1 MYLIFLKN
9 IASLIVFQE
18 CGILF
23 FLHFL
28 CCYAIL
34 ITAMKPAKSAD
45 APLAFPRYA
54 IHQGLT
60 GLPADSRRKM
70 NHVFVTWN
78 NSKRELVRERFKI
91 AEVAQLIEH

>member
-34 ITAMKPAKSAD
+34 ITAMKPAKSAGC
-45 APLAFPRYA
+45 AAGVSPICNTPRSYRA
-54 IHQGLT
+54 SPPIPGV
-60 GLPADSRRKM
+60 K
-70 NHVFVTWN
+70 
-78 NSKRELVRERFKI
+78 
-91 AEVAQLIEH
+91 

>member
-45 APLAFPRYA
+45 APLAFPQICNTPRSYRA
-54 IHQGLT
+54 
-60 GLPADSRRKM
+60 SRR
-70 NHVFVTWN
+70 FP
-78 NSKRELVRERFKI
+78 
-91 AEVAQLIEH
+91 A

>member
-9 IASLIVFQE
+9 IASLIVFQGY
-18 CGILF
+18 GILF

-70 NHVFVTWN
+70 NHVFVT
-78 NSKRELVRERFKI
+78 F
-91 AEVAQLIEH
+91 HM